1 MDLGLGM
8 LTPPAGQARRAGPR
22 GQAAVV
28 EPVMLLKMEQRMEE
42 LYTQGDDRWRALLAA
57 WMLYGGILRHKHLT
71 RAEVRKVTMST
82 VHAHCIKGKQRRLR
96 KGFDFCV
103 PGQLST
109 GWDWS
114 AAWLHDFA
122 LVPEKQK
129 ADCGLAFRRERIP
142 WSLSDVYR
150 MVRHEFADL
159 VEDPAMVSSYPFRRV
174 GTTVGQLVGFSALDM
189 AALGDWQTKGDV
201 PEDARMLLHYSGAKY
216 AASLLAKHRMV
227 GAVAALTHHESW
239 ELVPPAEV
247 QEAAQAGQ
255 AASAQAK
262 ARDAQVVWAAPP
274 RPKELQKRFALT
286 QKLKRIAKAKA
297 EAAKPATT
305 MPASLNGRRLTAVM
319 RDGKRLCP
327 AFQAGQCPERVC
339 GFAHLCACVRLTGR
353 ACGGKHAAGV
363 CRVTKV
369 VMVEDPEASIPARP
383 SGAASSGS
391 TSAEAMMLSP
401 KIKAVPQ
408 KRPPEPSGPGEKRR
422 RRDAWPEGDSEAS
435 SQPSRPAA
443 VLCCAPC
450 GPGGPAV

>member
-1 MDLGLGM
+1 M
-8 LTPPAGQARRAGPR
+8 P
-22 GQAAVV
+22 
-28 EPVMLLKMEQRMEE
+28 
-42 LYTQGDDRWRALLAA
+42 
-57 WMLYGGILRHKHLT
+57 
-71 RAEVRKVTMST
+71 
-82 VHAHCIKGKQRRLR
+82 
-96 KGFDFCV
+96 
-103 PGQLST
+103 
-109 GWDWS
+109 
-114 AAWLHDFA
+114 
-122 LVPEKQK
+122 
-129 ADCGLAFRRERIP
+129 
-142 WSLSDVYR
+142 
-150 MVRHEFADL
+150 
-159 VEDPAMVSSYPFRRV
+159 
-174 GTTVGQLVGFSALDM
+174 
-189 AALGDWQTKGDV
+189 
-201 PEDARMLLHYSGAKY
+201 LHYSGAKY

-247 QEAAQAGQ
+247 QEAAE

-262 ARDAQVVWAAPP
+262 DAQVVWAAPQ
-274 RPKELQKRFALT
+274 RPNELQKRFALT

-327 AFQAGQCPERVC
+327 AFQAGQCPGERVC

-369 VMVEDPEASIPARP
+369 VMVEDPESSIPARP

-422 RRDAWPEGDSEAS
+422 RRDAWAEGA

-443 VLCCAPC
+443 VPPC
-450 GPGGPAV
+450 GRTHGGACTGTSPRSRR